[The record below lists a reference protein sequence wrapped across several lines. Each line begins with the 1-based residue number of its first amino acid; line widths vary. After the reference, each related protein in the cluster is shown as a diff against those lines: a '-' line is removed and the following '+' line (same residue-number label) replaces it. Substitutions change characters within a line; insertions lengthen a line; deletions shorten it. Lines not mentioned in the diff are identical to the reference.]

1 MNFERS
7 ELLKPILDDLEAD
20 DQTLFN
26 SLQQRVLTEQSKRGI
41 LISTQTVSLVF
52 QALRDKLSE
61 RAERIVSEIRR
72 VLTGTYVEDFDNL
85 LEALK
90 QNGTIEWNQP
100 KILLLWNFEVRLHQY
115 EHNSRIPICLQ
126 KMRSPITSQKLRS
139 RWFREIELFCT
150 QLHDSQAPRL
160 FLKTGEVSAGNR
172 AARAIFNGAT
182 QSLDIIDTYFG
193 PRVFDMLELSP
204 ASVKIRLISNRADEP
219 TKLAYRLFNQQF
231 NNRAEFRLCDPKTDK
246 LHDRFIIVDGAS
258 ALHLG
263 GSIKGLGINDSLID
277 AAELD
282 PHKQRFEDLW
292 QRAQLVV

>member
-1 MNFERS
+1 
-7 ELLKPILDDLEAD
+7 
-20 DQTLFN
+20 
-26 SLQQRVLTEQSKRGI
+26 
-41 LISTQTVSLVF
+41 
-52 QALRDKLSE
+52 
-61 RAERIVSEIRR
+61 
-72 VLTGTYVEDFDNL
+72 
-85 LEALK
+85 
-90 QNGTIEWNQP
+90 
-100 KILLLWNFEVRLHQY
+100 
-115 EHNSRIPICLQ
+115 
-126 KMRSPITSQKLRS
+126 
-139 RWFREIELFCT
+139 
-150 QLHDSQAPRL
+150 L

-263 GSIKGLGINDSLID
+263 GSIKDLGINDSLID
-277 AAELD
+277 GAELD